1 MWPVCSGRRRLFT
14 VWTFALQVL
23 VVATAYVDRG
33 YWQKTEEIGLM
44 DRIRERALVAGADVP
59 PDSKSRRDGENGA
72 RGSVTS
78 AVPCDLFNRTEWS
91 CWLLWPLNR
100 TSRLQLRLSVADDT
114 LDRRRLR
121 VTWRRKHKIRGQ
133 NLFAVEEITEG
144 SNTGWLRSTSLLMRD
159 PLSLELNPVA
169 DRDRFLNKIQAL
181 VYVRRVGGDYDP
193 NSSGLGEVLYGQLT
207 YVIDS
212 PPTVVYPVDGSQDV
226 VLALEDHVML
236 PPEGAMIEW
245 KRKLSRVR
253 FSAPPSNV
261 RLLAGGRLA
270 LVSLA
275 GATQGDQATAGSPL
289 SLSCAVFARDGRFY
303 AMRHFTVASYGEH
316 QVEALASTRA
326 YASTTEGDTVIH
338 LSVKLDSQPAPGG
351 GDSGDEYTLVQTNVS
366 VSNGQAAP
374 GVLQDRVGASEQAPV
389 AVQPPHMEP
398 EAGPNPLSSSSGFT
412 NNVCFRLIR
421 GENGVPSVVPC
432 ESPVSTTTPTRTST
446 AETRHQEPNSRWR
459 HHRPRG
465 GGYLRHRVRGKD
477 EYGKRSPAPSEEERM
492 RADVDGLQPCRD
504 DDECSRHASCIVPL
518 GTAKGRCVCDRGY
531 LGNGLFCWESFYV

>member
-212 PPTVVYPVDGSQDV
+212 PPT
-226 VLALEDHVML
+226 
-236 PPEGAMIEW
+236 
-245 KRKLSRVR
+245 
-253 FSAPPSNV
+253 
-261 RLLAGGRLA
+261 
-270 LVSLA
+270 
-275 GATQGDQATAGSPL
+275 
-289 SLSCAVFARDGRFY
+289 
-303 AMRHFTVASYGEH
+303 
-316 QVEALASTRA
+316 VEALASTRA